1 MSVYRWFS
9 ELVNEM
15 VDSNQWLDTEVL
27 FRATSQANALYE
39 FIFDKPAP
47 GATSQAI
54 QGHDHTTTQGG
65 RTCARGTVYSGGA
78 GQDQF
83 FKWEPS
89 AATTWYSADN
99 ANSSSKQRSGSL
111 FWAYCS
117 GTTTGASS
125 PYTTPVAWLHVRV
138 LKPGAG
144 GGGNKTVS
152 ARINNV
158 TLSKYSETKTFTVA
172 AGGSS
177 PVSESLD
184 FVEVPIQPGWNEFD
198 IEYQTDKD
206 SPVVYTTHLCLME
219 AADENGCYESST
231 GVSPLGG
238 V

>member
-15 VDSNQWLDTEVL
+15 VEANQWLDTEVL

-39 FIFDKPAP
+39 FVFDKPAP

-54 QGHDHTTTQGG
+54 QGHDHSTTQGG

-83 FKWEPS
+83 FKWEPAS
-89 AATTWYSADN
+89 PTTWYSADN
-99 ANSSSKQRSGSL
+99 VNSSSKQRSGSL

-117 GTTTGASS
+117 GVTTGASS
-125 PYTTPVAWLHVRV
+125 PYTTPVAWLSARF
-138 LKPGAG
+138 LIPSQ
-144 GGGNKTVS
+144 GGNPTVS
-152 ARINNV
+152 IRVKNV
-158 TLSKYSETKTFTVA
+158 TLTKYSETQTIA
-172 AGGSS
+172 LSAGGSTT
-177 PVSESLD
+177 SETKT
-184 FVEVPIQPGWNEFD
+184 FVEVPIQQGWNEFD
-198 IEYQTDKD
+198 IELQTDKD
-206 SPVVYTTHLCLME
+206 SPTIYTTHLCLME
-219 AADENGCYESST
+219 AADEDGCYEAST